1 MTRRAETP
9 EPVDDDAWRT
19 FPYDVFVERYVECL
33 PPCEYKLRSAV
44 DDYDAA
50 GIRPVPFRRIAE
62 LLAVALWRW
71 CGPRAAY
78 DRGAARKAKL
88 GRDLRRF
95 DPEPARAS
103 PTELEAA
110 GLDAGLLRPH
120 PPRAARLRLGRD
132 GIGVLKADCACWDG
146 HRARLRWRV
155 ATAIAKLQARGRG
168 AAPRRRLAAAR
179 AISRA
184 GAKFAPVAHARQR
197 ARRLRDCSAGL
208 VRAAIGVRRW
218 RLYLAKKRVST
229 MMSRYWRGAR
239 ARKRCAK
246 RRAKVLKLRV
256 AAKAFLARFKAV
268 EAYEP
273 YAEAVARRRDRVKKT
288 LAATERV
295 VAARACQRRF
305 RGNRARRRKD
315 GLIAARALAWWREL
329 RLRCPREANN
339 PATAAAKRF
348 RGAVARRRYAD
359 ARRAALLCQ
368 TRRRGAA
375 ALNDL
380 SKRRAAAVVLQRAR
394 RADFGA
400 RSPRPR
406 GVPRRLGNRR
416 QKTTPA

>member
-218 RLYLAKKRVST
+218 RLYSPG
-229 MMSRYWRGAR
+229 GASS
-239 ARKRCAK
+239 
-246 RRAKVLKLRV
+246 V
-256 AAKAFLARFKAV
+256 
-268 EAYEP
+268 
-273 YAEAVARRRDRVKKT
+273 
-288 LAATERV
+288 
-295 VAARACQRRF
+295 
-305 RGNRARRRKD
+305 
-315 GLIAARALAWWREL
+315 
-329 RLRCPREANN
+329 
-339 PATAAAKRF
+339 
-348 RGAVARRRYAD
+348 
-359 ARRAALLCQ
+359 
-368 TRRRGAA
+368 
-375 ALNDL
+375 
-380 SKRRAAAVVLQRAR
+380 
-394 RADFGA
+394 
-400 RSPRPR
+400 
-406 GVPRRLGNRR
+406 
-416 QKTTPA
+416 